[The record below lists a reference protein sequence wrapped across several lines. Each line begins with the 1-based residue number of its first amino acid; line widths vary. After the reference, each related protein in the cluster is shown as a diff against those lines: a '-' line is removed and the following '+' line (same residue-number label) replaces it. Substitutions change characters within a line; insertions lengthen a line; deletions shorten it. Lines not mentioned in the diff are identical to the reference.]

1 MARTKKVKR
10 ESSFVTLRTKP
21 LSKGRESYYLDIY
34 KDGRRHYEFLNLYIV
49 PATTKAAKIQN
60 ANTEQAALAIRNQR
74 ELEIIQ
80 GKGGINA
87 ESKGGKILLIDW
99 MQQFMEQKR
108 QNGLSNTTVITI
120 EKTIAHL
127 KEYKGE
133 KVKLADVDEDFC
145 KGFISYL
152 STAKSLR
159 SKTHP
164 KTLAKKSAH
173 LYYFYLTTALSEA
186 VRKKYIITNP
196 ANNLSREEK
205 KAVKPEKSTREYL
218 DIDEVKSLID
228 TDCTNNEIKRA
239 FLFGCFTG
247 LRLSDIRGLE
257 WGNISK
263 RDGSLFLSIKMQKTR
278 EPLIMKL
285 NKQAIKWMP
294 EKQKDSEVFALP
306 GNNVTVNRILKIWAK
321 NAGIK
326 KDICFHMSRHTF
338 ATMELTLGADLYVVS
353 KLLGHTNVGTTQIY
367 ADIINKRRDEA
378 VELIDNAF

>member
-1 MARTKKVKR
+1 MNTQNTPVHIRLWHRDFWLMAIANLLLTVAVYALIPVMPRWLMQT
-10 ESSFVTLRTKP
+10 ENLTLQET
-21 LSKGRESYYLDIY
+21 GMIM
-34 KDGRRHYEFLNLYIV
+34 GAFGV
-49 PATTKAAKIQN
+49 
-60 ANTEQAALAIRNQR
+60 
-74 ELEIIQ
+74 
-80 GKGGINA
+80 GI
-87 ESKGGKILLIDW
+87 
-99 MQQFMEQKR
+99 
-108 QNGLSNTTVITI
+108 
-120 EKTIAHL
+120 
-127 KEYKGE
+127 
-133 KVKLADVDEDFC
+133 
-145 KGFISYL
+145 
-152 STAKSLR
+152 
-159 SKTHP
+159 
-164 KTLAKKSAH
+164 
-173 LYYFYLTTALSEA
+173 
-186 VRKKYIITNP
+186 
-196 ANNLSREEK
+196 
-205 KAVKPEKSTREYL
+205 
-218 DIDEVKSLID
+218 
-228 TDCTNNEIKRA
+228 

-294 EKQKDSEVFALP
+294 EKQKDSGVFALP

>member
-1 MARTKKVKR
+1 M
-10 ESSFVTLRTKP
+10 
-21 LSKGRESYYLDIY
+21 
-34 KDGRRHYEFLNLYIV
+34 
-49 PATTKAAKIQN
+49 
-60 ANTEQAALAIRNQR
+60 
-74 ELEIIQ
+74 
-80 GKGGINA
+80 
-87 ESKGGKILLIDW
+87 ESKGGKILLLDW
-99 MQQFMEQKR
+99 MRQFMEQKR

-127 KEYKGE
+127 IEYKGE
-133 KVKLADVDEDFC
+133 KMRLADVDEDFC

-159 SKTHP
+159 SKTNP

-186 VRKKYIITNP
+186 VRKKYIIANP

-205 KAVKPEKSTREYL
+205 KAVRPEK
-218 DIDEVKSLID
+218 
-228 TDCTNNEIKRA
+228 
-239 FLFGCFTG
+239 G
-247 LRLSDIRGLE
+247 
-257 WGNISK
+257 
-263 RDGSLFLSIKMQKTR
+263 
-278 EPLIMKL
+278 
-285 NKQAIKWMP
+285 
-294 EKQKDSEVFALP
+294 KDSEVFALP

-326 KDICFHMSRHTF
+326 KDVCFHMSRHTF